1 MVHITSQGIVVHGL
15 VPTLIFVNSKRFPPV
30 EVLTIICDITASRV
44 VIVEGHAFIAAM
56 IRGAAAIVGIL
67 VRIYH
72 KSGAILLRLIEL
84 FEESLD
90 VRLGIIAIITLIIG
104 HIVLVGA

>member
-15 VPTLIFVNSKRFPPV
+15 VPTLIFVNSKRLPPV
-30 EVLTIICDITASRV
+30 EVLTIVCNITASRV

-56 IRGAAAIVGIL
+56 IRGAAAKVGIL

-72 KSGAILLRLIEL
+72 KSCAIFLRLIEL

-90 VRLGIIAIITLIIG
+90 VWLGIIAIITLIIG
-104 HIVLVGA
+104 HVVLVGA